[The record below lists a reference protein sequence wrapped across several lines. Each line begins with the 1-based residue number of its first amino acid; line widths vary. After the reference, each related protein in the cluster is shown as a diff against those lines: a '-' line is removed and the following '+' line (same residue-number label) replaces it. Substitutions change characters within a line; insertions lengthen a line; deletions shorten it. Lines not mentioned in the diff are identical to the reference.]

1 MLNICYKFVTF
12 LLRKIFPGRF
22 FQELEASNYFAGLP
36 EFTIYVKFYHKLES
50 WKFLEKLGEAG
61 MGLGAGR
68 AGRELEPPGE
78 LEKFVKFYISWK
90 FMRVKY
96 MYKYSTS
103 WKLEA
108 LTARQAGNFKIIKFI
123 FI

>member
-61 MGLGAGR
+61 MGLGGGASWTR
-68 AGRELEPPGE
+68 AGTARRAG
-78 LEKFVKFYISWK
+78 KICKIWH
-90 FMRVKY
+90 
-96 MYKYSTS
+96 
-103 WKLEA
+103 KLET
-108 LTARQAGNFKIIKFI
+108 LRESNICINI
-123 FI
+123 L